1 MVIIWLI
8 VFLQVVFST
17 SELLSAEPGI
27 DDVLNRSQFF
37 SSSPTQLR
45 LTLDS
50 RLLNNYRQES
60 WHYDSLLY
68 LFSVRQGVPFAWGGN
83 SWHRG
88 VDCSHFTMK
97 IFQDL
102 GAYYH
107 NYQTTLTM
115 KNITDSN
122 GYYRVPIEEAR
133 FGDMLVYGTFTSPE
147 EPGKWFGHVVILV
160 DKDFVQDDFR
170 GLVIGSHGEEV
181 GVKFISYKGF
191 PLYYRRKDVRLYNVL
206 RNRALAE
213 HAN

>member
-1 MVIIWLI
+1 MVVIWLI
-8 VFLQVVFST
+8 VLLRVSFVA
-17 SELLSAEPGI
+17 ELAVAEPGI

-37 SSSPTQLR
+37 SGSSTQLE
-45 LTLDS
+45 LTFDG
-50 RLLNNYRQES
+50 RLLNEYRQGS

-68 LFSVRQGVPFAWGGN
+68 LFKVRQGVPFAWGGN
-83 SWHRG
+83 SWQRG

-107 NYQTTLTM
+107 RYQTTLTM
-115 KNITDSN
+115 KNITDDN
-122 GYYRVPIEEAR
+122 GYYRVSVEEAR

-147 EPGKWFGHVVILV
+147 EPGKWFGHVVILI
-160 DKDFVQDDFR
+160 DKDFVQNGFR

-181 GVKFISYKGF
+181 GVRFISYKGF
-191 PLYYRRKDVRLYNVL
+191 PFYYRRKDVRLYNVL

-213 HAN
+213 YAN